1 MHTAHLEPARPTAI
15 AHLELQ
21 IPAIT
26 YGGPD
31 VPPDQPSPESAKLVE
46 SLALL
51 EFIAEIYPEAGLLPT
66 DPVGRAKA
74 RAFISTYENYVH
86 DAFRGVFFGKSADTI
101 LQAVEKLQNVLPPA
115 GFAVE
120 RFSIADIAVAPFLV
134 RMMLFVKTG
143 TGAYSDEDG
152 QRMRDALAS
161 GKFARFRQY
170 VQDLQERPCFQR
182 NWDEVRALSQS
193 AKKAKYFYAPR
204 SNVHQALQIEIFKN
218 HPKLGKGNA
227 TTAR

>member
-1 MHTAHLEPARPTAI
+1 MASTEQLTFYTAVVQLALDEANAKYQKHKFSNARSKPQWYYQI
-15 AHLELQ
+15 SPLGR

-31 VPPDQPSPESAKLVE
+31 SAKLVE

-51 EFIAEIYPEAGLLPT
+51 EFIAEIHPEAGLLPT

-86 DAFRGVFFGKSADTI
+86 DAFRGVFFGKPADTI
-101 LQAVEKLQNVLPPA
+101 LQAVEKLQNILPPT

-182 NWDEVRALSQS
+182 NWDE
-193 AKKAKYFYAPR
+193 
-204 SNVHQALQIEIFKN
+204 ALQIEIFQN

-227 TTAR
+227 TAAP